1 MITIELNHIHP
12 VDKNRFFASFNFKT
26 PTIGGMRTYGYDGE
40 WFFVGGG
47 SCQYQID
54 EVGCNANNF
63 HNPNRT
69 QLAIDYIF
77 THKRLPIA
85 NYKELTV
92 GEIEKALLLALRDH
106 KIDKILI

>member
-12 VDKNRFFASFNFKT
+12 IDKNRFLASFNFKT

-40 WFFVGGG
+40 WFFIGGG
-47 SCQYQID
+47 SSQHQID
-54 EVGCNANNF
+54 EAGNDYY
-63 HNPNRT
+63 HSTNRT

-77 THKRLPIA
+77 TYKRSPIL
-85 NYKELTV
+85 NYKELTID
-92 GEIEKALLLALRDH
+92 EIKKALLIALRDY

>member
-1 MITIELNHIHP
+1 
-12 VDKNRFFASFNFKT
+12 
-26 PTIGGMRTYGYDGE
+26 MRTYGYDGE

-54 EVGCNANNF
+54 EVGCNANNAGGNHYF

-69 QLAIDYIF
+69 ELAIDYIF
-77 THKRLPIA
+77 TNKRLPIA

-92 GEIEKALLLALRDH
+92 DEIEKALLLTLRDH